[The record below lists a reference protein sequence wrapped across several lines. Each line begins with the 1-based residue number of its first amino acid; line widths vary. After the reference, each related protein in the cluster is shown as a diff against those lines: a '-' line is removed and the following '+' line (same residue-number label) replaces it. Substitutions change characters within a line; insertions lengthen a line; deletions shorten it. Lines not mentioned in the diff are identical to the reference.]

1 MKYNFSDDFL
11 IKENSKFKIKKHNT
25 SYKGKLNK
33 DEAKLLLET
42 EKEKLHLLQEKLYA
56 DGSQSLL
63 IILQAMDAAGKD
75 SLIAHVL
82 GGVNPQGCEV
92 TSFKSPSSKE
102 YQHDFLW
109 RQYNA
114 LPEKG
119 KIGIFNRSH
128 YESVLVCKVH
138 PEYNL
143 NEKTW
148 TDVKQFDEKFWENR
162 FESIRNFE
170 KHLANNGTKI
180 IKIFLNVSKEEQK
193 ERFLDRIN
201 EDDKNWKFSSADITE
216 RGFWDD
222 YQKVYENAINE
233 TSTEFSPW
241 FVIPADKKWFT
252 RVAAIQIIID
262 QLEEMNLKFPELSDK
277 EKKGLAE
284 SKAKLESEKS

>member
-1 MKYNFSDDFL
+1 MGYNFSDHFL
-11 IKENSKFKIKKHNT
+11 IKENSKFEIKKHNT
-25 SYKGKLNK
+25 NYKGKINK
-33 DEAKLLLET
+33 DEAKQLLEV
-42 EKEKLHLLQEKLYA
+42 EKEKLRVLQEKLYA

-75 SLIAHVL
+75 SLIEHVF

-92 TSFKSPSSKE
+92 TSFKGPSTKE
-102 YQHDFLW
+102 YSHDFIW
-109 RQYNA
+109 RHYLA
-114 LPEKG
+114 LPAKG

-143 NEKTW
+143 NEKVW
-148 TDVKQFDEKFWENR
+148 KDVKQFDKKFWENR
-162 FESIRNFE
+162 YESIRNFE

-222 YQKVYENAINE
+222 YQKAYEEAINQ
-233 TSTEFSPW
+233 TSTESAPW
-241 FVIPADKKWFT
+241 FVIPADQKWFS

-262 QLEEMNLKFPELSDK
+262 KLEEMNLKFPELSEK
-277 EKKGLAE
+277 EKNGLAE
-284 SKAKLESEKS
+284 SKAKLENEK

>member
-1 MKYNFSDDFL
+1 MDHNFSDDFL
-11 IKENSKFKIKKHNT
+11 IKENSKFDIKKQDT
-25 SYKGKLNK
+25 SYKDINK
-33 DEAKLLLET
+33 DEAKQLLEI
-42 EKEKLHLLQEKLYA
+42 EKEKLRSLQEKLYA

-75 SLIAHVL
+75 SLIEHVF

-92 TSFKSPSSKE
+92 TSFKTPSSKE
-102 YQHDFLW
+102 YSHDFLW

-143 NEKTW
+143 SEKVW
-148 TDVKQFDEKFWENR
+148 KDVEQFDKKFWENR
-162 FESIRNFE
+162 YESIRNFE

-193 ERFLDRIN
+193 QRFLDRIN
-201 EDDKNWKFSSADITE
+201 EGDKNWKFSAGDITE
-216 RGFWDD
+216 RGFWSD
-222 YQKVYENAINE
+222 YMKAYEEAINE
-233 TSTEFSPW
+233 TSTDSAPW
-241 FVIPADKKWFT
+241 FVIPADQKWFS

-262 QLEEMNLKFPELSDK
+262 QLEEMNLQYPKLSEK
-277 EKKGLAE
+277 EKNGLAE
-284 SKAKLESEKS
+284 SKAKLESEK

>member
-1 MKYNFSDDFL
+1 MNYNFSDDFL
-11 IKENSKFKIKKHNT
+11 IKENSKLEIKKQ
-25 SYKGKLNK
+25 SSGYKGKIDK
-33 DEAKLLLET
+33 DEAKQLLEQ
-42 EKEKLHLLQEKLYA
+42 EKEKLRLLQEKLYA

-75 SLIAHVL
+75 SLIEHVF
-82 GGVNPQGCEV
+82 GGVNPQGCAV
-92 TSFKSPSSKE
+92 TSFKTPSSKE

-143 NEKTW
+143 SEKVW
-148 TDVKQFDEKFWENR
+148 SDVKQFDKKFWENR
-162 FESIRNFE
+162 YESIRNFE

-180 IKIFLNVSKEEQK
+180 IKIFLNVSKDEQK
-193 ERFLDRIN
+193 QRFLDRIN
-201 EDDKNWKFSSADITE
+201 EEDKNWKFSSADITE
-216 RGFWDD
+216 RGFWDE
-222 YQKVYENAINE
+222 YMKAYEEAINE
-233 TSTEFSPW
+233 TSTDSAPW
-241 FVIPADKKWFT
+241 FVIPADQKWFS

-262 QLEEMNLKFPELSDK
+262 KLEEMNLKFPELSGN
-277 EKKGLAE
+277 EKIALHE
-284 SKAKLESEKS
+284 SKLRLESEKQ

>member
-1 MKYNFSDDFL
+1 MDYNFSDDFL
-11 IKENSKFKIKKHNT
+11 IKENSKFEIKKQNT
-25 SYKGKLNK
+25 KYEGKINK
-33 DEAKLLLET
+33 DEAKQLLEI
-42 EKEKLHLLQEKLYA
+42 EKEKLRLLQEKLYA

-75 SLIAHVL
+75 SLIEHVF

-92 TSFKSPSSKE
+92 TSFKTPTSKD
-102 YQHDFLW
+102 YSHDFIW
-109 RQYNA
+109 RHYLA

-143 NEKTW
+143 SEKTW
-148 TDVKQFDEKFWENR
+148 TDAKQFDEKFWKNR
-162 FESIRNFE
+162 YESIRNFE

-193 ERFLDRIN
+193 ERFLDRIK
-201 EDDKNWKFSSADITE
+201 EDDKNWKFSAADITE
-216 RGFWDD
+216 RGFWED
-222 YQKVYENAINE
+222 YQKAYEQAIQE
-233 TSTEFSPW
+233 TSTDSAPW
-241 FVIPADKKWFT
+241 FVIPADQKWFS

-262 QLEEMNLKFPELSDK
+262 KLEEMNLQFPELSGK
-277 EKKGLAE
+277 EKNALAE
-284 SKAKLESEKS
+284 SKAKLESEK

>member
-1 MKYNFSDDFL
+1 MNYNFSEEFL
-11 IKENSKFKIKKHNT
+11 IKDNQIFDIKKHNT
-25 SYKGKLNK
+25 TYKGNIDK
-33 DEAKLLLET
+33 DEAKKLLAT
-42 EKEKLHLLQEKLYA
+42 EKEKLRLLQEKLYA

-75 SLIAHVL
+75 SLIEHVF

-92 TSFKSPSSKE
+92 TSFKSPSTKE
-102 YQHDFLW
+102 YAHDFLW
-109 RQYNA
+109 RHYLA
-114 LPEKG
+114 LPAKG

-143 NEKTW
+143 SEKVW
-148 TDVKQFDEKFWENR
+148 TDVKQFDEKFWKNR
-162 FESIRNFE
+162 YESIRNFE
-170 KHLANNGTKI
+170 KHLASNGTKI

-201 EDDKNWKFSSADITE
+201 EDNKNWKFSSADITE

-222 YQKVYENAINE
+222 YQKAYEQAINE
-233 TSTEFSPW
+233 TSTDSAPW
-241 FVIPADKKWFT
+241 FVIPADKKWFS

-262 QLEEMNLKFPELSDK
+262 AMETMDLKFPELSEK
-277 EKKGLAE
+277 EKQSLTD
-284 SKAKLESEKS
+284 SKIKLENE

>member
-1 MKYNFSDDFL
+1 MGYNFSDDFL
-11 IKENSKFKIKKHNT
+11 IKENSKFEIKKYNT
-25 SYKGKLNK
+25 SYNGKINK
-33 DEAKLLLET
+33 DEAKQLLEM
-42 EKEKLHLLQEKLYA
+42 ENEKLRVLQEKLYA

-75 SLIAHVL
+75 SLIEHVF

-92 TSFKSPSSKE
+92 TSFKTPSSKE
-102 YQHDFLW
+102 YSHDFLW
-109 RQYNA
+109 RQYQA

-143 NEKTW
+143 SEKVW
-148 TDVKQFDEKFWENR
+148 KDVKQFDKKFWENR
-162 FESIRNFE
+162 YESIRNFE

-193 ERFLDRIN
+193 QRFLDRIN
-201 EDDKNWKFSSADITE
+201 EDDKNWKFSSGDITE

-222 YQKVYENAINE
+222 YMKAYEQAINE
-233 TSTEFSPW
+233 TSTDSAPW
-241 FVIPADKKWFT
+241 FVIPADQKWFS

-262 QLEEMNLKFPELSDK
+262 KLEEMNLQYPKLSEK
-277 EKKGLAE
+277 EKSGLAE
-284 SKAKLESEKS
+284 SKAKLESEK

>member
-1 MKYNFSDDFL
+1 MNYNFSEEFL
-11 IKENSKFKIKKHNT
+11 IKDNQTFDIKKHNT
-25 SYKGKLNK
+25 TYKGNIDKE
-33 DEAKLLLET
+33 EAKKLLAT
-42 EKEKLHLLQEKLYA
+42 EKEKLRLLQEKLYA

-75 SLIAHVL
+75 SLIEHVF

-92 TSFKSPSSKE
+92 TSFKSPSTKE
-102 YQHDFLW
+102 YAHDFLW
-109 RQYNA
+109 RHYLA
-114 LPEKG
+114 LPAKG

-143 NEKTW
+143 SEKVW
-148 TDVKQFDEKFWENR
+148 KDVKQFDEKFWKNR
-162 FESIRNFE
+162 YESIRNFE
-170 KHLANNGTKI
+170 KHLASNGTKI

-201 EDDKNWKFSSADITE
+201 EDNKNWKFSSADITE

-222 YQKVYENAINE
+222 YQKAYEQAINE
-233 TSTEFSPW
+233 TSTDSAPW
-241 FVIPADKKWFT
+241 FVIPADQKWFS

-262 QLEEMNLKFPELSDK
+262 KLEEMNLKFPELSEK
-277 EKKGLAE
+277 EKNGLEE
-284 SKAKLESEKS
+284 SKLKLESEK